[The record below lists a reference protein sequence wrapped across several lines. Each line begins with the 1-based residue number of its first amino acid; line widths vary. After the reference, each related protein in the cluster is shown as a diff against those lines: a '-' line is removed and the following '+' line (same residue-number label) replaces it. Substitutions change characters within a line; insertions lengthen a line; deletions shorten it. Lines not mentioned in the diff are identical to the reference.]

1 MVESMLRVDDSE
13 LEDDGFLFSWAKGWP
28 ATGISVVLRKNS
40 RSNNK
45 LKCYYAKG
53 RDEKELS
60 FVKCLKLYRL
70 VVANLGMLEEVN
82 KNLQNDTETMEG
94 VFSYGMVVKN
104 KKVKMQI
111 NGLNVSSRDRT
122 LMVDFNDKLEKIL
135 GVKD

>member
-1 MVESMLRVDDSE
+1 M
-13 LEDDGFLFSWAKGWP
+13 
-28 ATGISVVLRKNS
+28 
-40 RSNNK
+40 
-45 LKCYYAKG
+45 
-53 RDEKELS
+53 
-60 FVKCLKLYRL
+60 
-70 VVANLGMLEEVN
+70 VANLGMLEEVN

-111 NGLNVSSRDRT
+111 NGFNVSSRDRT